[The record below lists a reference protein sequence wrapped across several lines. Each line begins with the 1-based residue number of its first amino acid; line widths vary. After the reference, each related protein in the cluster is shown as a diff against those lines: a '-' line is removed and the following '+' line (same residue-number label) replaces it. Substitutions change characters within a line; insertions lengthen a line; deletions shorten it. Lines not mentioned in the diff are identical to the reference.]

1 MFEEKE
7 YSPYRGLLVSC
18 IMLIIFPICLM
29 ILFSYVLRDEYTSM
43 DPASYYTPIFFGSLC
58 GNIYHIILFMVGAFK
73 KSFIIEVKR
82 VCQFFSDLE
91 ISFKL
96 AKNEFIE
103 DVKEKKMIFWIYFG
117 IILLFIILT
126 IFCYC
131 KIMN

>member
-18 IMLIIFPICLM
+18 IMLIIFPLSLM
-29 ILFSYVLRDEYTSM
+29 ILFSYILRNEYTHM

-58 GNIYHIILFMVGAFK
+58 GNIYHIILFMVGAFR
-73 KSFIIEVKR
+73 KSFMVEVKR

-96 AKNEFIE
+96 AKNELIE
-103 DVKEKKMIFWIYFG
+103 DIKEKKMIFWIYF
-117 IILLFIILT
+117 IIVLLFIILT
-126 IFCYC
+126 LFCYN